1 MYEIIA
7 GIIFAV
13 VLSALVI
20 EKRSKQDKNDDEKLS
35 LSEIESKIETHNDES
50 QTQEENHNAEEK
62 TPREEQT
69 NQTNGSQRQLE
80 AQSQTLKA
88 QDSHK
93 LGRKY
98 QRAGDYGKAVYW
110 YKKAAEQGHVYA
122 QYDLAVMYHD
132 GEGVNWNYCEA
143 FRLFRESAAQGY
155 SRAQY
160 RLGNM
165 YFNGEFV
172 RKNYREALKWYRKAA
187 EQGHIQAQFMLGS
200 MYYDGDGV
208 RANLFEAVKW
218 YHRAARQ

>member
-35 LSEIESKIETHNDES
+35 LSEIESKTETHNDES

-62 TPREEQT
+62 TQREEQT
-69 NQTNGSQRQLE
+69 NQTDESQRQLE

-88 QDSHK
+88 QDGHK

-110 YKKAAEQGHVYA
+110 YK
-122 QYDLAVMYHD
+122 
-132 GEGVNWNYCEA
+132 
-143 FRLFRESAAQGY
+143 
-155 SRAQY
+155 
-160 RLGNM
+160 
-165 YFNGEFV
+165 
-172 RKNYREALKWYRKAA
+172 KAA

-218 YHRAARQ
+218 YHRAARQGHIQAQSILKTIFTSRRNAKRDKLKKAVAKIFS